1 MAAFDTAMISK
12 ILNALTPTGVGSIP
26 GTALALNASAMKI
39 RLAYSLSTAG
49 AAGTEIATQTS
60 GTPSNYTTGGGW
72 VLTTASTASA
82 GGLAVGVPGT
92 TFSFVSAGGNVAST
106 GIYSFDLTD
115 NAGMR
120 IWWGPFNAGPVLVGS
135 GNSFQITGGV
145 SGAAGIQISLA

>member
-12 ILNALTPTGVGSIP
+12 ILNALTPTGAVSVP
-26 GTALALNASAMKI
+26 GTALALNASAMKL
-39 RLAYSLSTAG
+39 RLASVLSTPA
-49 AAGTEIATQTS
+49 AAGTEIGTQTS
-60 GTPSNYTTGGGW
+60 GIPSNYTTGGGW
-72 VLTTASTASA
+72 ALTTASTASV

-92 TFSFVSAGGNVAST
+92 NFSFVSAGGSVASP

-120 IWWGPFNAGPVLVGS
+120 IWFGPFNAGPVLVGS